1 METAD
6 RCLVIFYYG
15 VSCSHV
21 CIVASVGKPPI
32 YNVQLHTQTHTG
44 TEIAGVT
51 HWFRPQPH
59 TDGES
64 ISLYE
69 HKAGSTQHHG
79 DPIADVFAIVARPN
93 NCILAVADG
102 VNWGIKPRLAARCA
116 VHGCMEYLN
125 SKLFNSPK
133 KPGTTQDIFH
143 HILRSFHTAQKL
155 IIQQGGTTTTLC
167 VAIVVELSPAKSGAP
182 RWGLCVVIVG
192 DTLCYVWR
200 KDTQEVHEVTSAT
213 HLGKE
218 RNPRDSGG
226 CLGCDLGDQPD
237 LSNLL
242 CCYVPISDGD
252 IVFAVSDGISDNM
265 DPVLL
270 KQAASDTAFT
280 PSTPLFEAEP
290 PFPPPTDPKDAL
302 QNSVQPAPLPIV
314 TPEQRQMHVLRKLSD
329 MLRTRYEACDFNLTA
344 TNLKDVIITSAIEST
359 EEKRKFLEK
368 CWQEQEGCTITLPEK
383 RANDR
388 KISRVVRTLPGKL
401 DHATIA
407 AYTVGKSFVSN
418 EEDVRRG
425 HSATHSYVMNTRV
438 TETAEGSKRNGKSF
452 AATGGSIFY
461 FNPKKSISVD
471 VPIPGTKE
479 LLPTL
484 SFPEH
489 SL

>member
-1 METAD
+1 MSH
-6 RCLVIFYYG
+6 
-15 VSCSHV
+15 SCTHN
-21 CIVASVGKPPI
+21 AK
-32 YNVQLHTQTHTG
+32 TKTHTAG
-44 TEIAGVT
+44 TEVAGIT

-59 TDGES
+59 ADGES

-93 NCILAVADG
+93 NCIMAVADG

-116 VHGCMEYLN
+116 VHGCVGYLN
-125 SKLFNSPK
+125 SKLFECPK
-133 KPGTTQDIFH
+133 MPCTTQDVFH
-143 HILRSFHTAQKL
+143 DILRSFHSAQKL
-155 IIQQGGTTTTLC
+155 IIKQGGTTTTLC
-167 VAIVVELSPAKSGAP
+167 VAVIVELQQTKVGGSSK
-182 RWGLCVVIVG
+182 WGLCVVCVG

-200 KDTQEVHEVTSAT
+200 NETQQVHEVTSAT

-242 CCYVPISDGD
+242 CCYVPIADGD

-270 KQAASDTAFT
+270 KLALSDATPTPTST
-280 PSTPLFEAEP
+280 PSIETIP
-290 PFPPPTDPKDAL
+290 PFPLPADPTPNAGL
-302 QNSVQPAPLPIV
+302 QDSIQLSQLPILS
-314 TPEQRQMHVLRKLSD
+314 PEQRQAHVLSKLSD
-329 MLRTRYEACDFNLTA
+329 MLRDRNVACNFNLTA
-344 TNLKDVIITSAIEST
+344 TGVKDAVITSAIEST
-359 EEKRKFLEK
+359 EEKRKYLEQ
-368 CWQEQEGCTITLPEK
+368 CWQEQESCEMTLSEK

-388 KISRVVRTLPGKL
+388 KIGQVVRTLPGKL

-407 AYTVGKSFVSN
+407 AYRAGKCTVSN
-418 EEDVRRG
+418 KENVKRG
-425 HSATHSYVMNTRV
+425 HSATHSHVMNTAV
-438 TETAEGSKRNGKSF
+438 TQSEQSKRHNKSF

-461 FNPKKSISVD
+461 FNPKVNNSTELQ
-471 VPIPGTKE
+471 IPGTEE
-479 LLPTL
+479 LLPKY

-489 SL
+489 SLDSVT